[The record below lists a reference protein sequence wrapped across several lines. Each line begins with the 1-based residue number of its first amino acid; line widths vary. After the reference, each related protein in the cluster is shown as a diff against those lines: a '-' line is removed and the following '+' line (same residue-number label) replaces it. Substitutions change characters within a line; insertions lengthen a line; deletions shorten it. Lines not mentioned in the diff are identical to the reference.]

1 MSKGKVVLA
10 YSGGLDTS
18 VSIRWLQEKYDMD
31 VIALTVNLGQS
42 GNMSE
47 VKEKALQIGAVQAAV
62 VDAQDEFVEEYIL
75 PALKANA
82 LYEGKYPLATALGRP
97 LIVKH
102 LVKKA
107 EESKAGAIAHGCT
120 GKGNDQVRF
129 DVGVAALNPDLK
141 VIAPLREW
149 EMTRDEEIDYAKKH
163 SIPIS
168 VSKSSSYSIDENLWG
183 RSIECG
189 VLEDPWAEPP
199 PEVYKMTANPEDA
212 PDKAAYVEVSFE
224 KGKPYALNGQKMS
237 LVDLIAKMNQLAGQH
252 GFGRIDMVEN
262 RLVGIKSREIYE
274 APAGLALILAHSA
287 IEDLTLERELLH
299 YKAQVEQKYGALVY
313 NGLWFSP
320 LKEAL
325 DAFIDKTQ
333 GAVSGQVKLKLFKGG
348 ATVVGRKSPYSLY
361 DYALATYD
369 KKDLFPHKAAKG
381 FIEVWGLPLKVW
393 SKRKGAK

>member
-18 VSIRWLQEKYDMD
+18 VSIKWLQEKYDMD
-31 VIALTVNLGQS
+31 VITLTVNLGQR
-42 GNMSE
+42 GNMAE
-47 VKEKALQIGAVQAAV
+47 IKKKALQIGAVQAAV
-62 VDAQDEFVEEYIL
+62 VDARDEFAEEYIL

-82 LYEGKYPLATALGRP
+82 LYEGKYPLATAIGRP

-102 LVKKA
+102 LVKKV
-107 EESKAGAIAHGCT
+107 EESKAEAIAHGCT

-149 EMTRDEEIDYAKKH
+149 EMTREEEIDYANQH
-163 SIPIS
+163 NIPIS

-199 PEVYKMTANPEDA
+199 PEVYKITANPEEA
-212 PDKAAYVEVSFE
+212 PDKAVYIEISFE
-224 KGKPYALNGQKMS
+224 KGKPSALNGQKMP
-237 LVDLIAKMNQLAGQH
+237 LLDLIDKMNQLAGQH

-262 RLVGIKSREIYE
+262 RLVGIKSREVYE
-274 APAGLALILAHSA
+274 APGGLALILAHQA
-287 IEDLTLERELLH
+287 VEDITLEREILH
-299 YKAQVEQKYGALVY
+299 YKAQVEQKYTELVY

-333 GAVSGQVKLKLFKGG
+333 ERVSGQVKLKLFKGG

-369 KKDLFPHKAAKG
+369 KKDLFPHKASKG

-393 SKRKGAK
+393 SKKKGAK